1 MFILS
6 RHGYNF
12 SILSSI
18 IPEIGIRVK
27 IIEKYE
33 TEANW
38 LMMMNGCSTGRP
50 PIQVRTNRLATRIQN
65 KIQVIGWNIRLRCLD
80 VWTKGNKAR
89 IKIDKIRAWT
99 PPNLLGMDRRLAYAN
114 KKYYSGLMWGGVLS
128 GLAGIQLSGSPN
140 ISGKNNTRVMRNKN
154 IIRTPKISLTVQ
166 CG

>member
-18 IPEIGIRVK
+18 IPEIGVRVK

-38 LMMMNGCSTGRP
+38 PMMMNGCSTGRP

-65 KIQVIGWNIRLRCLD
+65 KI
-80 VWTKGNKAR
+80 
-89 IKIDKIRAWT
+89 
-99 PPNLLGMDRRLAYAN
+99 
-114 KKYYSGLMWGGVLS
+114 
-128 GLAGIQLSGSPN
+128 
-140 ISGKNNTRVMRNKN
+140 
-154 IIRTPKISLTVQ
+154 
-166 CG
+166 